1 VWAIA
6 LPVLFAE
13 VVETLI
19 QFTDT
24 ALLGRVGTAELAAIG
39 PIDAVIDLTI
49 VPAVGIAEAMQIVVA
64 RRVGEQRDRA
74 IGPTFARTAGLV
86 LVVSVELAVAL
97 RFASGPLGERL
108 ISSGEVARAVE
119 DFFRFGSWAVVP
131 FALNLVLG

>member
-13 VVETLI
+13 VGETLI

-24 ALLGRVGTAELAAIG
+24 ALLGWVGTPELAAIG
-39 PIDAVIDLTI
+39 PIDAVIDLAI

-64 RRVGEQRDRA
+64 REQRDRA

-119 DFFRFGSWAVVP
+119 DFIRFGSWAVVP